1 MIAHDCRIWV
11 GYARL
16 RSDGTCSHQ
25 TAWTEVLPHWSHLPQ
40 GFLVEDN
47 LDKVLVEKL
56 LFYKNLWRLSA
67 DQIKSLSFTKNLWRL
82 SHLSSWSPH
91 LLFPQPPPPRFSTT
105 ATDTCQSH
113 SSSQK
118 VAFYH
123 HLCREFISH
132 HLFIKVRLSFHHLPT
147 LLKQLD
153 AKHNADHCQ
162 Q

>member
-56 LFYKNLWRLSA
+56 LFYKKPLEIISPVKLIPTSPLSTTSTSPLFNNCNRYLS
-67 DQIKSLSFTKNLWRL
+67 IPFFLPKSCFLSPSLSWIYF
-82 SHLSSWSPH
+82 SSS
-91 LLFPQPPPPRFSTT
+91 FYQSEVVFPPPPYSFKTTGCKTQCRPLSTIRNK
-105 ATDTCQSH
+105 TDA
-113 SSSQK
+113 QK
-118 VAFYH
+118 
-123 HLCREFISH
+123 
-132 HLFIKVRLSFHHLPT
+132 
-147 LLKQLD
+147 
-153 AKHNADHCQ
+153 
-162 Q
+162 